1 MNEIKSDPN
10 TYKPCSLPKLD
21 FSRETDGVDCD
32 CMVDFTVVE
41 RLAEWTAVEQI
52 K

>member
-10 TYKPCSLPKLD
+10 TYKLCSLPKLD

-32 CMVDFTVVE
+32 CMVDFTV
-41 RLAEWTAVEQI
+41 LAEWTAGEQI